1 MRSLLLG
8 ALLLLTPGQSV
19 NFFSLK
25 QDVEIGE
32 ESEKQAKTLPPVSN
46 LNVGRYV
53 TTIGQRIVQNRTL
66 PALHYRFQIINSK
79 DINSFG
85 FPGGA
90 IYVYRGLLE
99 IASNDDEVAAILAHE
114 VSHVASRHGTVQLS
128 RQLLVQAPIAIAA
141 GVPAAEVW
149 KEQIT
154 KLGISLGI
162 DAPFLRYTRDQ
173 ELEAGLRVS
182 HPFYQTRPSHSPA
195 AVSAFLANLERL
207 FTEEWAAAKAPP
219 R

>member
-1 MRSLLLG
+1 
-8 ALLLLTPGQSV
+8 SV

-99 IASNDDEVAAILAHE
+99 IAWNDDEVARILAHE
-114 VSHVASRHGTVQLS
+114 VSHRASCHGTGQLS
-128 RQLLVQAPIAIAA
+128 RQPAAQAPIALAA
-141 GVPAAEVW
+141 AVPAAEACKV
-149 KEQIT
+149 QI
-154 KLGISLGI
+154 
-162 DAPFLRYTRDQ
+162 AR
-173 ELEAGLRVS
+173 
-182 HPFYQTRPSHSPA
+182 
-195 AVSAFLANLERL
+195 
-207 FTEEWAAAKAPP
+207 
-219 R
+219 